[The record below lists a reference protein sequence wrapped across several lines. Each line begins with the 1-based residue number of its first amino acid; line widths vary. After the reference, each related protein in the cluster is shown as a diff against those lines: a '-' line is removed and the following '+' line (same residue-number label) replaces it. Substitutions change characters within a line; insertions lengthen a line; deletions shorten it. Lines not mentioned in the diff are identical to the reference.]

1 MKKLFLFSLFALSG
15 VVGMHAYAVTPD
27 TSDTSKPSDVNK
39 QQAASPPVDT
49 WYSQPK
55 AVVRVL
61 NKLESSVTTLT
72 IPVGGSAQYQTLTIA
87 VKHCVVR
94 PTVASPDS
102 AAFVTI
108 TDSKLSTNPFSAWIF
123 VAEPGASVFEH
134 PLYNV
139 SLSGCAGEIS
149 NKPLEVKSTT
159 TNTEQ
164 KGLENQ
170 NDLEQSLEHSIQSQ
184 H

>member
-1 MKKLFLFSLFALSG
+1 MKKLFFVSLFALSS
-15 VVGMHAYAVTPD
+15 VVGMHAYAVTSD
-27 TSDTSKPSDVNK
+27 ASDTSKPSDANK
-39 QQAASPPVDT
+39 QQAALPPVDT

-72 IPVGGSAQYQTLTIA
+72 IPVGGNAQYKTLTIA
-87 VKHCVVR
+87 VKNCVVR
-94 PTVASPDS
+94 PTTASPDS
-102 AAFVTI
+102 AAFVTV
-108 TDSKLSTNPFSAWIF
+108 TDSQLSTNPFSAWIF

-149 NKPLEVKSTT
+149 SKPLEVKPTT
-159 TNTEQ
+159 SQSEQ
-164 KGLENQ
+164 KEPANQ